1 MTKGKE
7 LTDVQKGAIL
17 ALVPLHSHA
26 EIGAQL
32 GIPCGTITRFVEH
45 VQERNS
51 TENLLRP
58 GRPRKLSDASVHYL
72 VCNAESMT
80 HIPFKELRDLSNID
94 ASIQTMRRR
103 PREEGIRKWRAVKY
117 LLTQEHAKK
126 RLVWARAHQP
136 WTVED
141 WKRVIWSDECAVQKD
156 SNATGY
162 WVFQRQNQK
171 EKYAPQNVR
180 MKAKYGILSQ
190 MIWACFLGDKLGPI
204 VLISGSVNQD
214 VYIELLRMDF
224 EPFVEALAANGETNL
239 EFQHDNASS
248 HTAKK
253 TAEFLK
259 VLVRRHGLT
268 LMDRPV
274 NSPDLSPI

>member
-1 MTKGKE
+1 M
-7 LTDVQKGAIL
+7 Q
-17 ALVPLHSHA
+17 H
-26 EIGAQL
+26 QL
-32 GIPCGTITRFVEH
+32 
-45 VQERNS
+45 
-51 TENLLRP
+51 
-58 GRPRKLSDASVHYL
+58 
-72 VCNAESMT
+72 
-80 HIPFKELRDLSNID
+80 
-94 ASIQTMRRR
+94 
-103 PREEGIRKWRAVKY
+103 REEGIRKWRATKCP
-117 LLTQEHAKK
+117 LLTQEHVKK
-126 RLVWARAHQP
+126 HLVWARAHQH

-141 WKRVIWSDECAVQKD
+141 WKCVVWSDECAVQKD
-156 SNATGY
+156 SNTIGY
-162 WVFQRQNQK
+162 WVFQRQNRK

-204 VLISGSVNQD
+204 VFISGSVNQD

-274 NSPDLSPI
+274 NSPDLSPIENLGAHLKLELRQRFPDTATLKGSRETIKAALQERLHKIWWDIGEEVLNDMVNGMPKLWEK